1 MTNTYIIS
9 GILVMA
15 ITTYTIRMLPMI
27 IFRKKIENRFIKSF
41 LHYVPYVVITA
52 MTFPAIFSSTN
63 SAISASV
70 GALIAIILAY
80 KDKSLLTVAI
90 GASIAVYIVE
100 LFI

>member
-9 GILVMA
+9 GIFVMA
-15 ITTYTIRMLPMI
+15 ITTYIIRMLPMI
-27 IFRKKIENRFIKSF
+27 IFRKKIENHFIKSF

-52 MTFPAIFSSTN
+52 MTFPAIFSSTSN
-63 SAISASV
+63 VVSAGV

-80 KDKSLLTVAI
+80 KDKSLLTVAV

>member
-9 GILVMA
+9 GIFVMA
-15 ITTYTIRMLPMI
+15 ITTYIIRMLPMI

-52 MTFPAIFSSTN
+52 MTFPAILTSTSN
-63 SAISASV
+63 VVSALF
-70 GALIAIILAY
+70 GAIIAVVLAY
-80 KDKSLLTVAI
+80 KDKSLLTVAL

>member
-15 ITTYTIRMLPMI
+15 ITTYIIRMLPMI

-63 SAISASV
+63 SVISASV

-80 KDKSLLTVAI
+80 KDKSLLTVAL
-90 GASIAVYIVE
+90 GASIAVYVVE